1 MTTRI
6 NFFTSSSGAV
16 TAIPEHQLP
25 GNLQDVYARQTAINI
40 ARARG
45 DFSAPVCRAYTVV
58 PPATMSE
65 AQADKLAHAG
75 AAFDIVNGRA
85 VQAVR
90 LFGDGFAPLV
100 GEDE

>member
-6 NFFTSSSGAV
+6 NFFTNSSGAV
-16 TAIPEHQLP
+16 TATPEHQLP
-25 GNLQDVYARQTAINI
+25 DNVQAAYARQTAINV

-45 DFSAPVCRAYTVV
+45 EFSAPVYRAHAVL

-90 LFGDGFAPLV
+90 LFGDDYAPLV
-100 GEDE
+100 GDGE